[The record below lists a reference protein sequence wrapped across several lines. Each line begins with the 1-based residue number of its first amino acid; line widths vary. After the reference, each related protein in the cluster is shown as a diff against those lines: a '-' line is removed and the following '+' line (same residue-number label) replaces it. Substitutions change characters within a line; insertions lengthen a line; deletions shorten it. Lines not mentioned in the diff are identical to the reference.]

1 MSVCL
6 SAGFISATNEWILM
20 KFDLRVY
27 IETYGYL
34 ILIQVSPI

>member
-1 MSVCL
+1 
-6 SAGFISATNEWILM
+6 M